1 MNTPAETR
9 PTEATVSAYETLRRR
24 CLEYSPGVDGGEL
37 GLSILLRQG
46 MLAWTR
52 TCSPLLNAARTHS
65 APLDTARVP
74 SPLRDGIIDVM
85 VSMVTSASRSVHNG
99 ALHA

>member
-1 MNTPAETR
+1 MKTPAETR
-9 PTEATVSAYETLRRR
+9 PTEATVIVYETLRRR
-24 CLEYSPGVDGGEL
+24 CLERHPRVNGEL
-37 GLSILLRQG
+37 GLSVLLRNG

-52 TCSPLLNAARTHS
+52 TCSPLLSAACTRP

-85 VSMVTSASRSVHNG
+85 VTMATSVSRSFHKG
-99 ALHA
+99 ALSA

>member
-1 MNTPAETR
+1 MNAPAETR

-24 CLEYSPGVDGGEL
+24 CLESPPRVDGEL
-37 GLSILLRQG
+37 GLSVLLRHG
-46 MLAWTR
+46 LLAWSR
-52 TCSPLLNAARTHS
+52 TCLPVLNAARTRPAS
-65 APLDTARVP
+65 IDTARVP

-85 VSMVTSASRSVHNG
+85 VTMTTSVSRSVHNG

>member
-9 PTEATVSAYETLRRR
+9 PTEATVCAYETLRRR
-24 CLEYSPGVDGGEL
+24 CLEDPPRIDGEL
-37 GLSILLRQG
+37 GLSILLRHG

-52 TCSPLLNAARTHS
+52 TCSPLLNAVHTHPLS
-65 APLDTARVP
+65 LDTARVP

-85 VSMVTSASRSVHNG
+85 ASMATSISRSVRNG
-99 ALHA
+99 VLHA

>member
-24 CLEYSPGVDGGEL
+24 CLEDSPRVDGEL
-37 GLSILLRQG
+37 GLSVLLRHG

-52 TCSPLLNAARTHS
+52 TCSPLLNAAHTHPV
-65 APLDTARVP
+65 PLDTARVP
-74 SPLRDGIIDVM
+74 PPLRDGIIDVM
-85 VSMVTSASRSVHNG
+85 VSMATSISRSVRNG
-99 ALHA
+99 VLHA